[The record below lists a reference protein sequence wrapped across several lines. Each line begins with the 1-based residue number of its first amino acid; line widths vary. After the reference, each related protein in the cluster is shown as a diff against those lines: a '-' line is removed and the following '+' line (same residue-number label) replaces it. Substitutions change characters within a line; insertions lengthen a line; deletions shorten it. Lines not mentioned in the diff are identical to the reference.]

1 MDAADGVTGSEH
13 QEAAAG
19 VTENVPLLLGWKG
32 ATRRGEGAGTGK
44 WLKDRLGQRGCSLG
58 AGPRTGAGRGSE
70 FQTHWGTGLG
80 HPGCELW
87 GLWPE
92 RELGGRGPRRTSA
105 VGNGTPQ
112 GGLTPGRQR
121 SRDQACRFVLAHR
134 GQSTTHTAQ
143 PGAAV
148 VEGHATARP

>member
-70 FQTHWGTGLG
+70 FQTRTGARG
-80 HPGCELW
+80 WAAPGVSYGASGWRGSWEAGGQEEPAPWEMGPL
-87 GLWPE
+87 
-92 RELGGRGPRRTSA
+92 RE
-105 VGNGTPQ
+105 
-112 GGLTPGRQR
+112 
-121 SRDQACRFVLAHR
+121 D
-134 GQSTTHTAQ
+134 
-143 PGAAV
+143 
-148 VEGHATARP
+148 